1 MRLRIFSLPVSIERL
16 QAGDNNGQP
25 TVQATLVSACWAK
38 LEAVSHQRL
47 SSPEDSPALTHRLT
61 IRLRQPVTSDCRVRA
76 TDGRRVSMRLSARR
90 SPCISPRNSFIQR
103 ARQRLRHHEF
113 IDAGN

>member
-76 TDGRRVSMRLSARR
+76 TDGRIFKVHQAR
-90 SPCISPRNSFIQR
+90 SLDDDSDLQLLLCEEITS
-103 ARQRLRHHEF
+103 
-113 IDAGN
+113 